1 MKIEPYKKVEEVS
14 LDARESE
21 LILDLGNPDRKATNS
36 IGLVEF
42 DFGSKIFRFDSTGA
56 LNEVTI
62 ESEAIEIEGVTIPF
76 KHLAAHVKAEDA
88 GVFEKYGFIVSPE
101 FGLAFDPEHSPW
113 VTVITKR
120 GLAAW
125 QKV

>member
-1 MKIEPYKKVEEVS
+1 MKIEPYKKAGELS
-14 LDARESE
+14 LELRESE
-21 LILDLGNPDRKATNS
+21 LLNLLGDPNRKSTNS

-42 DFGSKIFRFDSTGA
+42 DFGSNVFRFDPSGV
-56 LNEVTI
+56 LNEVTV
-62 ESEAIEIEGVTIPF
+62 ESEVIELESVSIPF
-76 KHLAAHVKAEDA
+76 KYLAAHLKSEDA
-88 GVFEKYGFIVSPE
+88 EVIEKYGFIVSPQ

-113 VTVITKR
+113 VTVLTKK

>member
-1 MKIEPYKKVEEVS
+1 MEVREQELLSYLGCPNSNMK
-14 LDARESE
+14 
-21 LILDLGNPDRKATNS
+21 NS
-36 IGLVEF
+36 IGLVEL
-42 DFGSKIFRFDSTGA
+42 DFGSKVFRFDPSGA
-56 LNEVTI
+56 LSEVTI
-62 ESEAIEIEGVTIPF
+62 ESEVVELDHTSIPF
-76 KHLAAHVKAEDA
+76 EDLAARLKAEDA

-113 VTVITKR
+113 VTVLTKR

>member
-1 MKIEPYKKVEEVS
+1 MKIEPYKKAGEVS
-14 LDARESE
+14 LDIKESE
-21 LILDLGNPDRKATNS
+21 LLRNLGNPERKSINN

-42 DFGSKIFRFDSTGA
+42 DFGDRVFRFDSTGT
-56 LNEVTI
+56 LNEATI
-62 ESEAIEIEGVTIPF
+62 ESEVIEIESASIPF
-76 KHLAAHVKAEDA
+76 KNLGLHIKEEDSAA
-88 GVFEKYGFIVSPE
+88 FEKYGFIVSPL
-101 FGLAFDPEHSPW
+101 FGVAFDPEHSPW

>member
-1 MKIEPYKKVEEVS
+1 MKIEPYKKVGEVS
-14 LDARESE
+14 LEVREGE
-21 LILDLGNPDRKATNS
+21 LLRDLGDPNSKSTNS

-42 DFGSKIFRFDSTGA
+42 DFGSRVFRFDPSGA
-56 LNEVTI
+56 LDEVTI
-62 ESEAIEIEGVTIPF
+62 ESEVVELESASIAF
-76 KHLAAHVKAEDA
+76 KYLAARLKAEDA
-88 GVFEKYGFIVSPE
+88 GVFEKYGFIVSPK

-113 VTVITKR
+113 VTVLTKK